1 MGTSA
6 LSRSILDLRTLSS
19 RMSVSAEKSEN
30 LPLPTVVSFP
40 ARVYFIEHQDTV
52 QSDVISSIGVP
63 SSALGIEP

>member
-1 MGTSA
+1 
-6 LSRSILDLRTLSS
+6 
-19 RMSVSAEKSEN
+19 MSVSAEKSEN